1 MWERYAR
8 AIAHDC
14 ALTPGPGALL
24 LLVLA
29 TYSNPKTG
37 RCRVKR
43 ATLQKDTQMSL
54 AVLDETIAE
63 CKALEVVETKRT
75 GRSSFWQLTGNHS
88 TMVTGRELHRRRR
101 QERDDRASS
110 DGAELGGRIRP
121 LAGRRSRSLARQR
134 STSSGGPELHQK

>member
-14 ALTPGPGALL
+14 ALTPRPGAPL

-54 AVLDETIAE
+54 AVLDQTIAE

-101 QERDDRASS
+101 QSDRASS
-110 DGAELGGRIRP
+110 DGAELGGKSDLWR
-121 LAGRRSRSLARQR
+121 AGDRDHWPARDQG
-134 STSSGGPELHQK
+134 SGGPELPRSSS